1 MKNKKGKRRE
11 HLDAA
16 LRAGEDK
23 LLHNPSRGEGAL
35 CWVTVI
41 FALMSLVMSAVS
53 AISGGDAMTIARAFT
68 EKPIWF
74 ALIALL
80 TVYDRV
86 FVFRGRSLTVIV
98 FCLLSVARDVFGVA
112 GASGFNVVLASV
124 SLIAGAAFYGTLF
137 VDQLNPSDSK
147 LKYRVVYGGAL
158 LKVILILVTVIAG
171 GTKLA
176 QAGTAEV
183 LNVMSRGLTEIFVVA
198 LMICHFDG
206 FGYFRYAVSEITSSE
221 AVAEPDAPEAY
232 EHAEPSDDSPRTD
245 RREPAQVS
253 FDDSEPEEAYV
264 PFDDGEKSAEAEEAS
279 EDEAESSSAD
289 ADADETGAAYVPFE
303 DDSRAT
309 TPVTLPDTSEERPV
323 VTGDVSEEDAQ
334 PRKTDGETARA
345 PEGEA
350 HSGDD
355 IIDDFVYVPYDDNA
369 DTAVDSS
376 VRPVTPA
383 DDAGKTAADKSCDYD
398 EQVTVVEEG
407 DVLIDESVIEYE
419 REQKRAR
426 EAAAAKAAK
435 EAEEAR
441 KAEDARKAEE
451 ARKARDAEAA
461 RAAAAAER
469 AAGAESDE
477 SESYESAEYV
487 AYADDEADEATS
499 GDETAHDATAHDV
512 PDDYAGAGSVEE
524 LWERLTPIERRYVSF
539 GLAHHK
545 PEDTLQVKGLS
556 GDLFDVWVD
565 DEVICFQNDLEQ
577 ATGGRG
583 VRTAVI
589 PFESVQGIGLSRL
602 GGEECIVLTYV
613 QDGEAVKIG
622 FTKDSF
628 GNFKRVMMQAAE
640 N

>member
-11 HLDAA
+11 YLDAA

-23 LLHNPSRGEGAL
+23 LLHNPSRGEGVL

-53 AISGGDAMTIARAFT
+53 AIAGGDAMTIARAFT

-98 FCLLSVARDVFGVA
+98 FCLLSVARDVFGVV

-137 VDQLNPSDSK
+137 VDQLNPNDSK

-158 LKVILILVTVIAG
+158 LKVILILVAVIAG

-221 AVAEPDAPEAY
+221 AVEEPDAPET
-232 EHAEPSDDSPRTD
+232 AEPSDDSPRAV

-264 PFDDGEKSAEAEEAS
+264 PFDDGGESAEAEEAS
-279 EDEAESSSAD
+279 EDEAESASAD

-303 DDSRAT
+303 DDPRAA

-323 VTGDVSEEDAQ
+323 VTGEVSEENAQ
-334 PRKTDGETARA
+334 PETTDGETAQA
-345 PEGEA
+345 PAGEA

-355 IIDDFVYVPYDDNA
+355 VIDDFVYVPYDDNA

-383 DDAGKTAADKSCDYD
+383 DDAEKAATDGAYDYD

-407 DVLIDESVIEYE
+407 DVLVDESVIEYE

-441 KAEDARKAEE
+441 KAEAARKAME
-451 ARKARDAEAA
+451 AQKAKEAEAA
-461 RAAAAAER
+461 RAAAQSLA
-469 AAGAESDE
+469 SDE
-477 SESYESAEYV
+477 PDESYESAEYV
-487 AYADDEADEATS
+487 AYADDATDEAVV
-499 GDETAHDATAHDV
+499 GDEAALDETAHDV
-512 PDDYAGAGSVEE
+512 QDDYAGAGSVEE

-577 ATGGRG
+577 ASGGRG
-583 VRTAVI
+583 VRTAAI

>member
-11 HLDAA
+11 YLGAA

-23 LLHNPSRGEGAL
+23 LLHNPSRGEGVL
-35 CWVTVI
+35 CWVTAI
-41 FALMSLVMSAVS
+41 FALMALVMSAVS
-53 AISGGDAMTIARAFT
+53 AIAGGDAMTIARAFT

-98 FCLLSVARDVFGVA
+98 FCLLSVARDVFGVV

-137 VDQLNPSDSK
+137 VDQLNPNDSK

-158 LKVILILVTVIAG
+158 LKVILILVAVIAG
-171 GTKLA
+171 GTRLA

-206 FGYFRYAVSEITSSE
+206 FAYFRYAVSEITSSE
-221 AVAEPDAPEAY
+221 AVAEPDAPET
-232 EHAEPSDDSPRTD
+232 AEPSDDAPHVG

-264 PFDDGEKSAEAEEAS
+264 PFDDGGKSAEAEEAS
-279 EDEAESSSAD
+279 EDEAESASAD
-289 ADADETGAAYVPFE
+289 ADADEIGAAYVPFD
-303 DDSRAT
+303 DDSRAA
-309 TPVTLPDTSEERPV
+309 TPVTLPDTGEECQA
-323 VTGDVSEEDAQ
+323 VTGDVNNENAQ
-334 PRKTDGETARA
+334 PETTGGDSARTS
-345 PEGEA
+345 EGGA

-355 IIDDFVYVPYDDNA
+355 VIDDFVYVPYDDNT

-383 DDAGKTAADKSCDYD
+383 DDAEKTAADESYDYD
-398 EQVTVVEEG
+398 EQITVVEEG
-407 DVLIDESVIEYE
+407 DVLVDESVIEYE

-426 EAAAAKAAK
+426 EAAAAKTAK
-435 EAEEAR
+435 EAGEAQ
-441 KAEDARKAEE
+441 K
-451 ARKARDAEAA
+451 
-461 RAAAAAER
+461 
-469 AAGAESDE
+469 
-477 SESYESAEYV
+477 
-487 AYADDEADEATS
+487 ADEATS
-499 GDETAHDATAHDV
+499 GDGTAHDATAHDV

-524 LWERLTPIERRYVSF
+524 LWARLTPVERRYVSF

-545 PEDTLQVKGLS
+545 PADTLQVKGLS

-565 DEVICFQNDLEQ
+565 NEIICFQNDLGQ
-577 ATGGRG
+577 ASGGRG
-583 VRTAVI
+583 VRTAAI

-602 GGEECIVLTYV
+602 DGEECIVLTYL
-613 QDGEAVKIG
+613 QDGEAVRIG

-628 GNFKRVMMQAAE
+628 SNFKRVMMQAAE